1 MMKFRVTYPR
11 MNDHIF
17 VVEAENPVQAIARAE
32 IKRKEIYIASSFN
45 VRTEEYKDASQ
56 DTKQVI

>member
-1 MMKFRVTYPR
+1 MMKFRVTYPK
-11 MNDHIF
+11 MNEHVF

-45 VRTEEYKDASQ
+45 VRTEEYKESNPIN
-56 DTKQVI
+56 QV